1 MSYSDLLTPRPDVLS
16 DEGIEGIIDLENL
29 KDPRRKRI
37 EARPAT
43 APTH

>member
-29 KDPRRKRI
+29 NDPRRKRI
-37 EARPAT
+37 EVRPAM
-43 APTH
+43 AASH